1 VNAILDAAVDELA
14 PLVGRKAACQLVGRS
29 RASHYRARNPRP
41 RPARPPRVSPRA
53 LRPDER
59 ERIVATLNGERFCDL
74 APAQVWARLLDEDGT
89 YLCSISTMYRLLRE
103 RHEVR
108 ERRRIARHPA
118 HVKPEL
124 VATGPN
130 QVWSWDITK
139 LKGPYKWSWFHL
151 YVILDVYSRYAV
163 GWTIA
168 PRESATLA
176 QELIVACL
184 RAENIAR
191 DQLTIHADRGS
202 SMTSKPVVQL
212 LADLGVVRSHSRPRQ
227 SNDNPYSE
235 AQFKTLKYFP
245 TFPDRFTS
253 LQHART
259 FCDRFFAY
267 YNLEHR
273 HSGIGLHTP
282 ADVHTGRHHQVRAA
296 RQTVLDHAYRTRPER
311 FRRPP
316 RAPTIPDTTWINRPS
331 EPEPEMSHS
340 G

>member
-1 VNAILDAAVDELA
+1 MLDQAVDELA
-14 PLVGRKAACQLVGRS
+14 PVVGRARACQVLGRS
-29 RASHYRARNPRP
+29 RASHYRRRNPCARRP
-41 RPARPPRVSPRA
+41 VARRRSVRA
-53 LRPDER
+53 LNDTER
-59 ERIVATLNGERFCDL
+59 EHVVEVLNSERFCDL

-103 RHEVR
+103 RDEVR

-124 VATGPN
+124 VADGPN

-139 LKGPYKWSWFHL
+139 LRGPYKWTWFHL
-151 YVILDVYSRYAV
+151 YAILDVYSRYAV
-163 GWTIA
+163 GWTVTT
-168 PRESATLA
+168 RESGRLA
-176 QELIVACL
+176 EQLIDACL
-184 RAENIAR
+184 IDEGIGR

-212 LADLGVVRSHSRPRQ
+212 LAELGVTRSHSRPHV

-235 AQFKTLKYFP
+235 ANFKTLKYFP

-253 LQHART
+253 LAHART
-259 FCDRFFAY
+259 FIDGFFTY

-282 ADVHTGRHHQVRAA
+282 ADVHHGRHHAVREA
-296 RQTVLDHAYRTRPER
+296 RQHVLDAAYAARPER
-311 FRRPP
+311 FNRPP
-316 RAPTIPDTTWINRPS
+316 AAPTIPDIAWINRPS
-331 EPEPEMSHS
+331 EAEHDLSQNP
-340 G
+340 

>member
-1 VNAILDAAVDELA
+1 VLDAAVEELA
-14 PLVGRKAACQLVGRS
+14 PIIGRAHACRAVGRS
-29 RASHYRARNPRP
+29 RASHYRRRRPPRP
-41 RPARPPRVSPRA
+41 RPCRPRRSARA
-53 LRPDER
+53 LSEIEQRHVVD
-59 ERIVATLNGERFCDL
+59 VLNSERFCDL
-74 APAQVWARLLDEDGT
+74 APAQVWARLLDEDAT
-89 YLCSISTMYRLLRE
+89 YLCSISTMYRLLRQ

-124 VATGPN
+124 IATGPN

-163 GWTIA
+163 GWLVAT
-168 PRESATLA
+168 RESATLA
-176 QELIVACL
+176 QQLIGACL
-184 RAENIAR
+184 TVENVTAG
-191 DQLTIHADRGS
+191 QLTIHADRGS

-212 LADLGVVRSHSRPRQ
+212 LADLGVVRSHSRPHQ

-245 TFPDRFTS
+245 TFPDRFSS
-253 LQHART
+253 LQHARA
-259 FCDRFFAY
+259 FCDRFFDY

-282 ADVHTGRHHQVRAA
+282 ADVHTGRHHAVRAH
-296 RQTVLDHAYRTRPER
+296 RQAVLDTAYTRHPER
-311 FRRPP
+311 FPRPP
-316 RAPTIPDTTWINRPS
+316 AAPAIPDAAWINRPTEH
-331 EPEPEMSHS
+331 EPDLSHS
-340 G
+340 P